1 MTDAILSTLALAMFA
16 FFLGIIGWF
25 VREPDLI
32 IMLTLGVVLAAF
44 DFWRRFMSTRQN
56 GS

>member
-1 MTDAILSTLALAMFA
+1 MTDAILSTLALAGFA
-16 FFLGIIGWF
+16 LFVGIIGWF

-32 IMLTLGVVLAAF
+32 ILLILGVGLAAF